1 MTSRPRLPRF
11 YDTTNASGL
20 APKSLS
26 DALFGVEN
34 PLAFWA
40 GHYFTHSESPYF
52 MFHPCIAFPGP
63 SIFGLRLSSALVFL
77 LVVVINRFGG
87 ISRITVTAQ
96 NLDFYHATR
105 VTHVS
110 FLYVKFMARPLVSLH
125 ASTLGFVSGT
135 I

>member
-26 DALFGVEN
+26 DALFGVDN

-40 GHYFTHSESPYF
+40 GHYFSHSESPYF

-63 SIFGLRLSSALVFL
+63 SIFGLRLSSALVFST
-77 LVVVINRFGG
+77 GG
-87 ISRITVTAQ
+87 GHQQIRW
-96 NLDFYHATR
+96 DFSYHGYGAE
-105 VTHVS
+105 S
-110 FLYVKFMARPLVSLH
+110 
-125 ASTLGFVSGT
+125 
-135 I
+135 

>member
-34 PLAFWA
+34 PLAFGA

-63 SIFGLRLSSALVFL
+63 SIFEAQPCLFYWWWSSTDLVGFL
-77 LVVVINRFGG
+77 GYG
-87 ISRITVTAQ
+87 AES
-96 NLDFYHATR
+96 
-105 VTHVS
+105 
-110 FLYVKFMARPLVSLH
+110 
-125 ASTLGFVSGT
+125 
-135 I
+135 